1 MRGLDWMHA
10 LTARLR
16 ATDGDR
22 TLDRDL
28 NDVRAWRVARD
39 LAQDVRYAGRS
50 LRRAPRVHD
59 RRRRDDLPPQSATGI
74 V

>member
-1 MRGLDWMHA
+1 MRGSDVMRHVRQTSGGLEP
-10 LTARLR
+10 
-16 ATDGDR
+16 ATKR
-22 TLDRDL
+22 DRDVWASRL
-28 NDVRAWRVARD
+28 ARD